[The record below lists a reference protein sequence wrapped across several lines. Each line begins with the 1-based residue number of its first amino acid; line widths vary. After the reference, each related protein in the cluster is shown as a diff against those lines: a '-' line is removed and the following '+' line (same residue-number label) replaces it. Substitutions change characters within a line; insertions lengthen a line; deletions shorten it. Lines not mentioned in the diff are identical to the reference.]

1 MSFQGYGQGSQ
12 GFPSQ
17 PGGGWGQPSQQGLG
31 AGMFP
36 GQPMGYQAPNFQ
48 AAAGSGIGTE
58 LAAQVSLPF
67 IEHSDLANYE
77 NLFKQANPS
86 STGHIAAPA
95 ARNILVQSGLP
106 NEILARIW
114 SLSAVS
120 TSTSLNFAE
129 FCLAMHLAKLGR
141 NGTMPPPQLPDTV
154 RQQLMASTAN
164 LTRAAQGAASGGGG
178 LSAPLGS
185 YTGSAGVTTNLTG
198 GHGST
203 GYLTPTSTGNA
214 SFSGVPRNST
224 TGMSRSSSFQG
235 VPSGVTVMDG
245 FAGPLVAQAPIQ
257 SQSSQ
262 GQRQK
267 WAVDPAEKA
276 QYDAIFKVWDPQN
289 SGFISGDRARN
300 IFTQSGLPDGVLAHI
315 WTLADIQKN
324 GKLNADE
331 FAVAMHL
338 VYQKLNG
345 RDLPATLPPELIP
358 PSTRDLDSLTNLA
371 KTQIMS
377 DIVNKKTNPL
387 QRSPFGSSSNL
398 FGIADPLGSFGST
411 SPNLSDRR
419 KLQEQRDQE
428 EAKRKTIVEKLETKK
443 RELAELRQKTAD
455 TNKSATQIQL
465 DIDRLHRDA
474 REGHSDVK
482 YTTTTKESL
491 LEQLQSRSGSGSRGG
506 AETIDQAMNMEKEIR
521 NLLDDCRAFHNKYA
535 DQKIQK
541 LRGASGAQSGSGTS
555 VPGGISTLL
564 PNTGSS
570 DPVQSKAAALLAA
583 RMAALGVSGPSPSP
597 LSSSPSEKSSSNSG
611 AVQAEI
617 AKVEEERRRRL
628 KELDDASDR
637 VRSIMEQVRSSA
649 PSNASSL
656 NIPRIW
662 NPPVEEKLK
671 FEQGVGLKSKTV
683 RKVIEDLDRQGGYA
697 TSTSSWASSNTQPLS
712 APRDSDA
719 PARKPSLSSSA
730 ISTSF
735 PSVPSVPRAGVPDR
749 KTDSTPTSALKSPDP
764 WTPAPPVP
772 AREPPALSFLSNLS
786 SSSAPLNGGNH
797 SPVAGPSLPSP
808 TSAAV
813 NDVVAQ
819 AEAAIRAAKERQAK
833 RLAGAGTP
841 TTPGTPT
848 GAGSGNPFGASSTS
862 AGTIPAT
869 TTGSES
875 TAFNAFSNTSF
886 GAPKP
891 AEEDDEVSKAMQR
904 LREQEQQLL
913 GENFRLGAGNVG
925 ASVPAPTVNNRSQ
938 ENHPSTVTQGVLA
951 AMEKIRQREKEVL
964 AEQQRI
970 MQEDR
975 ERKEKLPAPRKSISG
990 TSAQMP
996 DRSVS
1001 SGSGSSFPRSP
1012 LGISKD
1018 AFQSAPSKKEQ
1029 GITPPSNAGNDQSEP
1044 RTLSPP
1050 LAPAISVQEPPE
1062 QDGSLPKVGGPPP
1075 PPPPPPPGE
1084 VKPVKKYVRG
1094 TASPTSSGE
1103 STPKR
1108 KPTLADVGAR
1118 VPALFAAGAAPVQSI
1133 GKVSDRIKNLQGG
1146 MAHIFGAPVAIGQ
1159 QEDTLEHSSHLSP
1172 TQAEGT
1178 SSGLESDWEVVSKE
1192 DTKNHEQLSKD
1203 PTLNVGFTTK
1213 GGFLDIGASGALGRA
1228 VSIGDVFSDKFAS
1241 SPLHPDPVVISPITI
1256 TPADAGSILYKAR
1269 AAYAYEGGADDLRLD
1284 VGDVVQVEQEQGEW
1298 LYGRVDGRAGWFPK
1312 TYVDVIA
1319 EDSVVDTARAP
1330 TPALLSSR
1338 FISRGTALWDY
1349 TALQS
1354 DEVDLVAGETVGILE
1369 KPEQEWWKVENSRGE
1384 AGLVPSNYLQEAP
1397 DEDGIQLDDTSTA
1410 PAGASG
1416 GTARSSATEL
1426 FGKPIESRA
1435 SSVNSSFYE
1444 SASDAGAGHAT
1455 PPLPPKNKVH
1465 VMPRSSSLNIH
1476 SLAAYGED
1484 EGSEGRPSIGL
1495 SSRESNF
1502 EDEGDRHVL
1511 RSGIPKST
1519 SFAVQPSQASTAWA
1533 TKVDPYRLQT
1543 IAPDERKRQEA
1554 IYELIATEQ
1563 TYVRDLELIYQTFYG
1578 PMSQILPHGDLEA
1591 VFSNIEDIKM
1601 VNAVILSDLEAVQQ
1615 EHDFVIEAIGD
1626 VFCKHAD
1633 SLSVYQTYCGNFGN
1647 ALKVLQKQRSE
1658 NPRVAEYLKRQQTSN
1673 PLCRSL
1679 DLSSFLLQPMQR
1691 ITRYSLL
1698 LKQILHHT
1706 SKTHP
1711 DHESVVRALAMS
1723 EKAAEMVNTA
1733 ARERESREKLEEV
1746 MKILDLT
1753 CDEEHRLDLSAPT
1766 RVLGP
1771 RIFVHEGPLMK
1782 SKSGRKLHAY
1792 LFNDVLLL
1800 AQPKGKQD
1808 RNARGYQFALYR
1820 KPMPLNEI
1828 AVRDLPKLAGRDHGA
1843 VDETCFQ
1850 VIHGQD
1856 AVTVRAPSVAAKRKW
1871 VNTLEEQ
1878 SRHYYMAEKQ
1888 QAEGSWKGGRFTY
1901 GTPIGTLQVMVAEAK
1916 NLVRVDRGHKLD
1928 LFCRVQLNRQQVKTR
1943 TVHSVAPRWNQA
1955 LVFSVLSLD
1964 ETLKISVYNYDRYSQ
1979 DDYLGQAE
1987 LALDFLEY
1995 YGEKET
2001 EPITLGLRDVASG
2014 SVVIRLMYRKT

>member
-1 MSFQGYGQGSQ
+1 MSYQGYGQGSH
-12 GFPSQ
+12 GLPSQ
-17 PGGGWGQPSQQGLG
+17 QGGGWGQPSQQGLG

-36 GQPMGYQAPNFQ
+36 GQTMGYQAANFQ
-48 AAAGSGIGTE
+48 AAAGSGTGME

-67 IEHSDLANYE
+67 IEQSDLANYE

-129 FCLAMHLAKLGR
+129 FCMAMHLAKLGR

-164 LTRAAQGAASGGGG
+164 LTRAAQGATPGGGG
-178 LSAPLGS
+178 LSAPIGTFS
-185 YTGSAGVTTNLTG
+185 GSAGVTINLTG

-214 SFSGVPRNST
+214 AVSGVPRSST

-262 GQRQK
+262 GQRQR

-315 WTLADIQKN
+315 WTLADMQKN

-358 PSTRDLDSLTNLA
+358 PSTRDLNSLTNLA

-377 DIVNKKTNPL
+377 DIVNKKSNPL

-398 FGIADPLGSFGST
+398 FGIADPLGTFGST
-411 SPNLSDRR
+411 SPNLNDRR

-428 EAKRKTIVEKLETKK
+428 EATRKAIVEKLEAKK
-443 RELAELRQKTAD
+443 RELAELRQKTTD

-465 DIDRLHRDA
+465 DIDRLHREA

-521 NLLDDCRAFHNKYA
+521 SLLDDCRAFHNKYA
-535 DQKIQK
+535 DQRIQK

-564 PNTGSS
+564 PTTGSS

-583 RMAALGVSGPSPSP
+583 RMAALGVGGPSPSLLAP
-597 LSSSPSEKSSSNSG
+597 SPSEMSSSNSA

-637 VRSIMEQVRSSA
+637 IRLIMDQVRSSA
-649 PSNASSL
+649 PSSASSL

-683 RKVIEDLDRQGGYA
+683 RKVIEDLDGQTGYA
-697 TSTSSWASSNTQPLS
+697 TSSWASSYTQPS
-712 APRDSDA
+712 PAPRVSDA
-719 PARKPSLSSSA
+719 SARNPSLSISA
-730 ISTSF
+730 ISASF
-735 PSVPSVPRAGVPDR
+735 PSSVPSVPSAGVPDR
-749 KTDSTPTSALKSPDP
+749 KSESKPTSALKSPDP
-764 WTPAPPVP
+764 WIPAPPVP
-772 AREPPALSFLSNLS
+772 ARELPASSFLSNLS

-797 SPVAGPSLPSP
+797 SPVAGASLPSP

-833 RLAGAGTP
+833 RQAAAGTP

-848 GAGSGNPFGASSTS
+848 GTGSGNPFGGSSTSS
-862 AGTIPAT
+862 AGTIPAKT
-869 TTGSES
+869 SGSES
-875 TAFNAFSNTSF
+875 TTFNEFENNSF
-886 GAPKP
+886 GASQP
-891 AEEDDEVSKAMQR
+891 AEDDDEVSKAMQR

-913 GENFRLGAGNVG
+913 GENFRSGAGNVG
-925 ASVPAPTVNNRSQ
+925 ASVPAPTVNNRRQ
-938 ENHPSTVTQGVLA
+938 ENDPSTVTQGVLA

-975 ERKEKLPAPRKSISG
+975 ERKEKLPSPRKSISG
-990 TSAQMP
+990 ASAQVS
-996 DRSVS
+996 DRSIS
-1001 SGSGSSFPRSP
+1001 SASGNSLTRPP
-1012 LGISKD
+1012 MGISKD
-1018 AFQSAPSKKEQ
+1018 AFQSSPSKKDQ
-1029 GITPPSNAGNDQSEP
+1029 GITPVSIVGNDQSDP
-1044 RTLSPP
+1044 RTLSSSI
-1050 LAPAISVQEPPE
+1050 APAICFQEPPRQE
-1062 QDGSLPKVGGPPP
+1062 RSLPNVGGPPPP

-1094 TASPTSSGE
+1094 TSSPATSGE

-1108 KPTLADVGAR
+1108 KPTLAEVGAR
-1118 VPALFAAGAAPVQSI
+1118 VPALVAAGAAPVQSI

-1146 MAHIFGAPVAIGQ
+1146 MAHIFGAPIAIGQ
-1159 QEDTLEHSSHLSP
+1159 QEETLEHRFHLSP
-1172 TQAEGT
+1172 IQAEGT
-1178 SSGLESDWEVVSKE
+1178 SSGLESDWEVVSRE
-1192 DTKNHEQLSKD
+1192 DTKNHEELSKD
-1203 PTLNVGFTTK
+1203 PALNVSSTLFTTK
-1213 GGFLDIGASGALGRA
+1213 GGFLDIGPSGALGRA

-1241 SPLHPDPVVISPITI
+1241 SPLHRDPVTVSPITI

-1284 VGDVVQVEQEQGEW
+1284 VGDVVKVEQEQGEW

-1312 TYVDVIA
+1312 TYVDVID

-1338 FISRGTALWDY
+1338 FISRGTAVWDY

-1369 KPEQEWWKVENSRGE
+1369 KPEQEWWKVENNRGE

-1416 GTARSSATEL
+1416 GTARTSVSDL
-1426 FGKPIESRA
+1426 FGKPLESRA

-1455 PPLPPKNKVH
+1455 PPLPPKNKIH

-1495 SSRESNF
+1495 SYRESSL
-1502 EDEGDRHVL
+1502 EDEGDRHIHG
-1511 RSGIPKST
+1511 RGIPKST

-1533 TKVDPYRLQT
+1533 TKLDPYRLQT
-1543 IAPDERKRQEA
+1543 IAPDERRRQEA

-1563 TYVRDLELIYQTFYG
+1563 TYVRDLELICQTFYG

-1658 NPRVAEYLKRQQTSN
+1658 NARVAEY
-1673 PLCRSL
+1673 
-1679 DLSSFLLQPMQR
+1679 
-1691 ITRYSLL
+1691 

-1706 SKTHP
+1706 PKTHP

-1782 SKSGRKLHAY
+1782 CKSGRKLHAY
-1792 LFNDVLLL
+1792 LFNDVLLF

-1808 RNARGYQFALYR
+1808 RSARGYQFALYR

-1888 QAEGSWKGGRFTY
+1888 QAEGSWKGGRFIY

-1943 TVHSVAPRWNQA
+1943 TVHSAAPRWNQA